1 MTQRPFT
8 GVIEAL
14 PPEEWAVR
22 LRVSLDHFR
31 KHYNGPIAKIGAN
44 VRIYS
49 CDVHEW
55 LDGLTGR
62 AEVNDAPDP
71 WAGVG
76 DGQEGS
82 LSGREPGKAA

>member
-1 MTQRPFT
+1 MSERPFT

-31 KHYNGPIAKIGAN
+31 KHYKGPVAHIGAN

-49 CDVHEW
+49 ADVHEW
-55 LDGLTGR
+55 LDELTGR
-62 AEVNDAPDP
+62 KVPSDP

-76 DGQEGS
+76 DAEEGA
-82 LSGREPGKAA
+82 LSGRESGKAA

>member
-1 MTQRPFT
+1 M
-8 GVIEAL
+8 

-31 KHYNGPIAKIGAN
+31 KHYNGPVAKIGAN

-49 CDVHEW
+49 ADVHAW
-55 LDGLTGR
+55 LDALTGR
-62 AEVNDAPDP
+62 TMNDDP

-76 DGQEGS
+76 DAEEGA
-82 LSGREPGKAA
+82 LSGRKPGKAA